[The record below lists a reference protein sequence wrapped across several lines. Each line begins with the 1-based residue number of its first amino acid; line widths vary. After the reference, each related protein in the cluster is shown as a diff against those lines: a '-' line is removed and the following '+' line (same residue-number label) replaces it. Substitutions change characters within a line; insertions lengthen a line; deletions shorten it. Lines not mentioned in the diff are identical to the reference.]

1 MRKFYAVLFAL
12 VMVSV
17 TAVQAQTNG
26 YNRLKNVATGHVA
39 NLPGKYV
46 FAPNVTEE
54 EACSQP
60 GTVAYIEF
68 DDTRVTQLRAQGT
81 DVVNDLAPLM
91 KVMFKTAIS
100 EDYYYALREE
110 MIATVQASY
119 TGAMGTLLVSYM
131 NRFTYQDF
139 TNYVDTMDTNM
150 YYRETEGGYYL
161 YFKSPDFPLDAG
173 DFTEYFTTKV
183 NAYMSAFRGRLQL
196 MVTPYFE
203 DKPELLPMIYS
214 MIAHLRFSDYFYFTE
229 RETEDNGPQFGFAN
243 SLDYQNAGINDVWTF
258 VPVDNEEH
266 YIGVNGKCQSAD
278 GKWYTTFAAGFP
290 FRLTGGMKAYYVDD
304 VVDVTKSLA
313 RWHEVD
319 QDIIPALTP
328 VILQLN
334 GEDAASNKLEVVADD
349 GDAYIENNHLQLATN
364 KHGFMLGLSLEEPD
378 THYYVLDMVDGKPSL
393 VETEQTFFGP
403 NEAYYYLDDIY
414 KPYNTTGY
422 LTLST
427 DVSGVET
434 IAVESGRADQ
444 IYDLQGRRV
453 LRPEKGIYIV
463 NGKKMVIR

>member
-1 MRKFYAVLFAL
+1 MGEAL
-12 VMVSV
+12 
-17 TAVQAQTNG
+17 
-26 YNRLKNVATGHVA
+26 
-39 NLPGKYV
+39 
-46 FAPNVTEE
+46 
-54 EACSQP
+54 
-60 GTVAYIEF
+60 
-68 DDTRVTQLRAQGT
+68 
-81 DVVNDLAPLM
+81 
-91 KVMFKTAIS
+91 
-100 EDYYYALREE
+100 LRE
-110 MIATVQASY
+110 
-119 TGAMGTLLVSYM
+119 
-131 NRFTYQDF
+131 
-139 TNYVDTMDTNM
+139 
-150 YYRETEGGYYL
+150 
-161 YFKSPDFPLDAG
+161 
-173 DFTEYFTTKV
+173 
-183 NAYMSAFRGRLQL
+183 AYEFRSGSI
-196 MVTPYFE
+196 P
-203 DKPELLPMIYS
+203 P
-214 MIAHLRFSDYFYFTE
+214 
-229 RETEDNGPQFGFAN
+229 
-243 SLDYQNAGINDVWTF
+243 
-258 VPVDNEEH
+258 
-266 YIGVNGKCQSAD
+266 
-278 GKWYTTFAAGFP
+278 FAAGFP

-313 RWHEVD
+313 RWHEVN

-364 KHGFMLGLSLEEPD
+364 KHGFMLGMSLEEPD